1 MEELKYSFTHRVE
14 KTSLEDYHLET
25 RLAEAEAEKSKR
37 AKGSSLL
44 RQIFK
49 KHSLKNL
56 FIIQEVFK
64 TK

>member
-14 KTSLEDYHLET
+14 KTSLDEYHLES
-25 RLAEAEAEKSKR
+25 RLAQAEAEKKR
-37 AKGSSLL
+37 VKGSSLL
-44 RQIFK
+44 RKILK

-56 FIIQEVFK
+56 FIIQEIFK

>member
-14 KTSLEDYHLET
+14 KTSLDEYHLET
-25 RLAEAEAEKSKR
+25 RLAEAEAEKAKKV
-37 AKGSSLL
+37 KGSSLL
-44 RQIFK
+44 RKIFK
-49 KHSLKNL
+49 DHSLKNL